1 LCCSGLVLRSAS
13 IVLRSCAEM
22 SPNDFLDAD
31 MSDILPLMPQP
42 FERRPNQ
49 TVTVDPEAIL
59 QRPALGVLIAH
70 VSAQWSI
77 LEQSLTLSFAT
88 ILSGQE
94 PSALVNYNALFDI
107 NIRHSQFLAT
117 AKSKGLP
124 QTLIEESEALHARI
138 RKVSTRRN
146 KVIHGI
152 WAVCPD
158 RRNSLLLCQPD
169 AMNTKLASHLHG
181 LHSLIDL
188 AHGKQ
193 PLYNVTSD
201 LTPDNYEEYVKND
214 FVDLTKTIVS
224 LNADAENYW
233 HKMMEFS
240 IQHERSRREPPR

>member
-1 LCCSGLVLRSAS
+1 
-13 IVLRSCAEM
+13 
-22 SPNDFLDAD
+22 
-31 MSDILPLMPQP
+31 MPQP
-42 FERRPNQ
+42 FRRRPNQ

-59 QRPALGVLIAH
+59 QRPALGVWIAH

-107 NIRHSQFLAT
+107 NLRHQQFLAT

-124 QTLIEESEALHARI
+124 QTLIEESVALQARI

-152 WAVCPD
+152 WAVCPA
-158 RRNSLLLCQPD
+158 RPNSLLLCPPD
-169 AMNTKLASHLHG
+169 AMNFKLANHLHG
-181 LHSLIDL
+181 LHNLIDSVQ
-188 AHGKQ
+188 GKK

-201 LTPDNYEEYVKND
+201 LTPDEYEEYVERD
-214 FVDLTKTIVS
+214 FVDLTKTIAS
-224 LNADAENYW
+224 LNVEAENYW
-233 HKMMEFS
+233 HKVMEFS
-240 IQHERSRREPPR
+240 IQHERSRRELPR

>member
-1 LCCSGLVLRSAS
+1 
-13 IVLRSCAEM
+13 
-22 SPNDFLDAD
+22 
-31 MSDILPLMPQP
+31 MPQP
-42 FERRPNQ
+42 FKRRPNQ
-49 TVTVDPEAIL
+49 TVTVDPESIL
-59 QRPALGVLIAH
+59 QRPAIGVLIAH

-94 PSALVNYNALFDI
+94 PSALINYNALFDI

-124 QTLIEESEALHARI
+124 QTLIEESDALHGRI

-146 KVIHGI
+146 KVIHGV
-152 WAVCPD
+152 WAICPD
-158 RRNSLLLCQPD
+158 RPNSLLLCQPD
-169 AMNTKLASHLHG
+169 AMNTKLAAHLHG

-188 AHGKQ
+188 AASGKQ

-201 LTPDNYEEYVKND
+201 LTPDNYEEYVEGD
-214 FVDLTKTIVS
+214 FHDLTKTIVS
-224 LNADAENYW
+224 LNAEAENYW
-233 HKMMEFS
+233 HKVMEFS